1 MRRWFRFRS
10 DLGLQLLALY
20 LLLIVPFLLALWV
33 FDGLVGQRIR
43 EDAQAS
49 DTSLAQAIAQETDLS
64 IGNAL
69 NMVAGLASYPEVIE
83 ADPIEMEPL
92 FRVILSTR
100 PDVNLVYR

>member
-1 MRRWFRFRS
+1 MQRWLRFRS

-20 LLLIVPFLLALWV
+20 LLLIVPFLLALWI
-33 FDGLVGQRIR
+33 FDGWVGQRIR

-83 ADPIEMEPL
+83 ADPIGMEPL
-92 FRVILSTR
+92 FRGCLATR
-100 PDVNLVYR
+100 QAANL

>member
-1 MRRWFRFRS
+1 MSGKINCRSGLTSLRDAGNLQLMRRWFRFRS

-49 DTSLAQAIAQETDLS
+49 DTSLAQAIAQETDL
-64 IGNAL
+64 
-69 NMVAGLASYPEVIE
+69 
-83 ADPIEMEPL
+83 
-92 FRVILSTR
+92 
-100 PDVNLVYR
+100 